1 MSISNS
7 IVWGNGVDLDGVST
21 GAVSYSCVGST
32 NYNGAGMIRANPL
45 FEYGYYL
52 KDGSPCTNAGAAT
65 ASALGLNTLYAQASQ
80 QDSGVVDLGYHQ
92 TNGYTL
98 VVSNLYVDAARPN
111 DTGDGLSWATAFKT
125 LTKGLAQSQ
134 VGTTVYVATGTYN
147 TANGE
152 VFPLVVNKEAV
163 RVIGTNA
170 AATVIDAG
178 SGSRAIYVDD
188 LNDQALL
195 SGLTVYRGN
204 GAASYDTGHGGGLYL
219 DVSRIRIEDCVIRD
233 NKCARSKYGGG
244 VYAYGGGPTLERCVF
259 TNNQGGDLSYGNGGA
274 IAADGSD
281 LKVRSCVIRNNTS
294 SQEGGGL
301 YFIGKISGL
310 IANSLVV
317 TNSALGTYSG
327 DGIYATAPLTILNCT
342 VADNQGQG
350 IYGTSG
356 TLITNCI
363 LWANGDDLVGVTDTN
378 KVKYTCIEDGDFIG
392 TNGCVNAD
400 PQFVDRVYYH
410 LKSTVA
416 DYRGGYFSGG
426 TWGKS
431 AAMSPLIDAGNPL
444 SAWSNEPDYPK
455 GKINM
460 GAYGN
465 TSVASRGPAATG
477 AVIMIR

>member
-1 MSISNS
+1 M
-7 IVWGNGVDLDGVST
+7 
-21 GAVSYSCVGST
+21 
-32 NYNGAGMIRANPL
+32 
-45 FEYGYYL
+45 
-52 KDGSPCTNAGAAT
+52 
-65 ASALGLNTLYAQASQ
+65 
-80 QDSGVVDLGYHQ
+80 
-92 TNGYTL
+92 
-98 VVSNLYVDAARPN
+98 
-111 DTGDGLSWATAFKT
+111 
-125 LTKGLAQSQ
+125 
-134 VGTTVYVATGTYN
+134 
-147 TANGE
+147 
-152 VFPLVVNKEAV
+152 
-163 RVIGTNA
+163 
-170 AATVIDAG
+170 
-178 SGSRAIYVDD
+178 
-188 LNDQALL
+188 
-195 SGLTVYRGN
+195 
-204 GAASYDTGHGGGLYL
+204 
-219 DVSRIRIEDCVIRD
+219 
-233 NKCARSKYGGG
+233 
-244 VYAYGGGPTLERCVF
+244 
-259 TNNQGGDLSYGNGGA
+259 
-274 IAADGSD
+274 
-281 LKVRSCVIRNNTS
+281 IRNNTS

-378 KVKYTCIEDGDFIG
+378 KVRYTCIEDGDFNG
-392 TNGCVNAD
+392 TNGCVNVN
-400 PQFVDRVYYH
+400 PQFVDRTYYH
-410 LKSTVA
+410 LKSTTA